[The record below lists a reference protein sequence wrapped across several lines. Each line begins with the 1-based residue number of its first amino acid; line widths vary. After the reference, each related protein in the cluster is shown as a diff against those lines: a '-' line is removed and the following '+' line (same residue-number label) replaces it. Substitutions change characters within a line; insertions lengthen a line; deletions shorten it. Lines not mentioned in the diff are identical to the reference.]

1 MILKANTSLGSS
13 GTFYDGCRHLI
24 RGIIGYDVPLTAL
37 AFFLSLG
44 NLLSKDPYLSQYAR
58 VPWHCLSYFLL
69 GLFLSCMCYKR
80 VQKQHLS
87 LFRHSLT
94 VGLIF
99 LAIFAFFFA
108 HLAYDDSHLDLAR
121 RAALS
126 AGSGIFFVA
135 IYSLHVYHENKA
147 RVE

>member
-1 MILKANTSLGSS
+1 MILKASLDSS

-24 RGIIGYDVPLTAL
+24 RGVIGYDVPLTAL

-69 GLFLSCMCYKR
+69 GSLLSYMCYKR
-80 VQKQHLS
+80 VQQKQHPS
-87 LFRHSLT
+87 LFWHSLT
-94 VGLIF
+94 VALIF

-108 HLAYDDSHLDLAR
+108 HLAYDDSNLDFTH

-147 RVE
+147 RVD